1 MMMMAFDE
9 EVYTEYL
16 SNFLFQMLF
25 SDSERIIFLS
35 PLDLNKTLLFLPP
48 SCSAEVSAHGRGEDI
63 GHKL

>member
-9 EVYTEYL
+9 DVYTEYL

-25 SDSERIIFLS
+25 SDSKRIIFLS

-48 SCSAEVSAHGRGEDI
+48 LMQC
-63 GHKL
+63 